1 MTKKLRTL
9 IAVLCVLS
17 LLSAAIW
24 FAGRYGWKLFGFRF
38 CTGSGIE
45 SVTITENKAA
55 ISGFYPGSFPEGY
68 LGYVAKQE
76 EDRLYLGVRYDPIFG
91 ILELGQ
97 FTEEIP
103 LTQEISAVYLKTAKD
118 ECQIWSADM
127 ELQQEPE
134 ALPEELVSVSVEPAV
149 ERLLAQRP
157 DHRFFSNA
165 QESPYAQKVLLTVSE
180 PVYDFKLLTLEGSF
194 DETGAYICTAA
205 ESVYEEA
212 LLMDSDLMVVET
224 EFEEFIPRLGFC
236 FTQSNGLTRY
246 FYLTQ
251 SGEDGMPL
259 AIEMAYGE

>member
-1 MTKKLRTL
+1 MKTL
-9 IAVLCVLS
+9 KTVIAALCVL
-17 LLSAAIW
+17 LLLTAAIW
-24 FAGRYGWKLFGFRF
+24 FGGRYGWRLFGFRF

-45 SVTITENKAA
+45 SVTITENKAT

-103 LTQEISAVYLKTAKD
+103 LAQEISAVYLKTAKG
-118 ECQIWSADM
+118 EYSIWSADM

-134 ALPEELVSVSVEPAV
+134 EMVSVSVEPAV

-157 DHRFFSNA
+157 DLRFFSNA
-165 QESPYAQKVLLTVSE
+165 QESPYAQKILLTVSE

-194 DETGAYICTAA
+194 DETGAYICTTA
-205 ESVYEEA
+205 EPVHEEA

-236 FTQSNGLTRY
+236 FTQSNGQTRY

-251 SGEDGMPL
+251 SGEDGLPL
-259 AIEMAYGE
+259 VIEMAYGE